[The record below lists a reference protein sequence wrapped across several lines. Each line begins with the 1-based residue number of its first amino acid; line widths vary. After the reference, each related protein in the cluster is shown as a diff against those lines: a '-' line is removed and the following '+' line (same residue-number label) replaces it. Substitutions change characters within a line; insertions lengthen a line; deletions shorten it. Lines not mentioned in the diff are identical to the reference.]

1 MKKWINGIYKH
12 VIAVAVLIV
21 YVFTA
26 NSLYV
31 RFILKDGKPLGT
43 PVALPAL
50 STTKDVTFELD
61 NLMQSL
67 RVNGQ
72 DLYELKGY
80 AFFQA
85 NKEQENT
92 ITIILSSKAGNIAFP
107 TRTVAL
113 PNMIESYPGYTKAMD
128 HAEFSLLLSQ
138 NALSPGT
145 YRVGIL
151 LQNKNGPGQAYV
163 LTGGTIKKTPNTL
176 TYTLTLTP

>member
-1 MKKWINGIYKH
+1 MGNWFKAIYKH
-12 VIAVAVLIV
+12 CIVLAILIAS
-21 YVFTA
+21 VFTA
-26 NSLYV
+26 NPLYV
-31 RFILKDGKPLGT
+31 RFVLKDGKPLGAQGT
-43 PVALPAL
+43 LPAP
-50 STTKDVTFELD
+50 STTKEVTFEMD
-61 NLMQSL
+61 NLIQSL

-80 AFFQA
+80 AFFKA

-92 ITIILSSKAGNIAFP
+92 ITIILSSKTGNIAFP

-113 PNMIESYPGYTKAMD
+113 PNMIESYAGYTKAMD

-138 NALSPGT
+138 NALSPGV

-151 LQNKNGPGQAYV
+151 LQNKNGSGQAYV

-176 TYTLTLTP
+176 SYTFTP

>member
-1 MKKWINGIYKH
+1 MRNWLKAIYKH
-12 VIAVAVLIV
+12 CIAIAILIA
-21 YVFTA
+21 YVFAA
-26 NSLYV
+26 NPLYV
-31 RFILKDGKPLGT
+31 RYVLKDGKPLGT
-43 PVALPAL
+43 QVALPAP
-50 STTKDVTFELD
+50 STKKEVTFEMD
-61 NLMQSL
+61 NLIQSL

-72 DLYELKGY
+72 DLFELKGY

-92 ITIILSSKAGNIAFP
+92 ITIILSSKTGNIAFP

-113 PNMIESYPGYTKAMD
+113 PNMIESYSGYTKAMD

-176 TYTLTLTP
+176 TYTFTITP